1 MRERGKGM
9 KSTSGILG
17 EVEAARLARRKGY
30 QILRSNFA
38 CRYGELDLV
47 VADGDTLVV
56 MEVKT
61 RLQNALYTPAE
72 AVTRQKQERI
82 KLATN
87 VFLAAQQLD
96 DVQVRFD
103 VVEVIMDEAFE
114 VVSVNH
120 LKDAFR

>member
-1 MRERGKGM
+1 M

-30 QILRSNFA
+30 QILRSNFT

-47 VADGDTLVV
+47 AADGDTLVI

-120 LKDAFR
+120 LEDAFR

>member
-1 MRERGKGM
+1 M

-30 QILRSNFA
+30 QILRSNFT

-47 VADGDTLVV
+47 VADGDTLVI

-72 AVTRQKQERI
+72 AVTRQ
-82 KLATN
+82 N
-87 VFLAAQQLD
+87 QQLD

-120 LKDAFR
+120 LEDAFR

>member
-1 MRERGKGM
+1 MREYPDKFELVVPSISIM
-9 KSTSGILG
+9 AQPS
-17 EVEAARLARRKGY
+17 VAVVDRLARRKGY
-30 QILRSNFA
+30 QILRSNFT

-47 VADGDTLVV
+47 VADGDTLVI

-87 VFLAAQQLD
+87 VFLAASSSTTCRCALTWW
-96 DVQVRFD
+96 
-103 VVEVIMDEAFE
+103 
-114 VVSVNH
+114 
-120 LKDAFR
+120 K

>member
-1 MRERGKGM
+1 M

-30 QILRSNFA
+30 QILRSNFT

-47 VADGDTLVV
+47 VADGDTLVI

-82 KLATN
+82 KRATN

-120 LKDAFR
+120 LEDAFR